1 MPRPKGDGGPAF
13 PTENE
18 RPTGNSSY
26 HYQGMSLRDYFAA
39 KAMQG
44 MLVDKEIDCH
54 LSRKRTSKRNTVYET
69 YSRTHLRNL
78 RDSAEKKG

>member
-1 MPRPKGDGGPAF
+1 MPKPKGDGGPAF

-18 RPTGNSSY
+18 RQTGNSSY

-44 MLVDKEIDCH
+44 MLVDKEIEGSWTRCAAWSYQMADAM
-54 LSRKRTSKRNTVYET
+54 LKAREVS
-69 YSRTHLRNL
+69 
-78 RDSAEKKG
+78 DA